1 MDFPFAYKSSG
12 NGYVY
17 IIKTIILIA
26 DKKYM
31 FWKIVLTAI
40 TGSFLFSLDG
50 SIVNIAL
57 PSIADSYNATVSDI
71 AFIPTAYMITVSSTL
86 LLVSMFFTRFGI
98 KKVLTAGYL
107 LFFLSTILCSF
118 APDLRIMIILRIFQG
133 LGGSVLLN
141 GAFTLIPRYIDKNKM
156 GLGLGFVS
164 SSLAVGIAAGYPLG
178 GYITDHLGWR
188 YIFIFVTGLT
198 LIPFTYIL
206 RSLPDDE
213 PADRNAGFDIR
224 GVMLFFIAFSLFTY
238 FLQYVEYS
246 GLKNIKVTLSL
257 FGFFIVSAIFLYVEK
272 RNSNP
277 VVDISLFKSRDY
289 GFAMCA
295 RLFVG
300 MLQYGNLFMMPFF
313 LGIIKKMSPSESGLL
328 IATYSIFYILIAPVS
343 GLFTDRFSPQRISL
357 LSIIVLMFASLLF
370 PLIMG
375 IKGPALIV
383 AYMIIISIGFS
394 FFYPANNKFCITAV
408 PANRQ
413 SMSVGIFLT
422 IWVIG
427 MSLGVSF
434 FEMVFSMSLLGH
446 DEGLSALKELV
457 VKIPEG
463 MLFDAFRNVYT
474 AGFIIILSALV
485 FLMISLGRQPL
496 EKERSL

>member
-1 MDFPFAYKSSG
+1 
-12 NGYVY
+12 
-17 IIKTIILIA
+17 
-26 DKKYM
+26 M
-31 FWKIVLTAI
+31 FWKIVLTAVI
-40 TGSFLFSLDG
+40 GSFLFSLDG

-86 LLVSMFFTRFGI
+86 ILISMFFTRFGI

-107 LFFLSTILCSF
+107 LFIISTLLCSF

-133 LGGSVLLN
+133 LGGSILLN
-141 GAFTLIPRYIDKNKM
+141 GAFMLIPRYIEKEKM

-178 GYITDHLGWR
+178 GFITDYFGWR
-188 YIFIFVTGLT
+188 YIFVFVATLT
-198 LIPFTYIL
+198 LIPFICIL
-206 RSLPDDE
+206 RSLPVDE
-213 PADRNAGFDIR
+213 PADRNAGFDIK

-238 FLQYVEYS
+238 FLQYAEYS
-246 GLKNIKVTLSL
+246 GLRNIKVTVSL
-257 FGFFIVSAIFLYVEK
+257 IGFFIVSAVFFYVEK
-272 RNSNP
+272 KNINP

-313 LGIIKKMSPSESGLL
+313 LGIIKKMSPSDSGLL
-328 IATYSIFYILIAPVS
+328 IATYSIFYIFIAPLS
-343 GLFTDRFSPQRISL
+343 GFFTDRIPPQRISL
-357 LSIIVLMFASLLF
+357 LSIIVLLCASLIF

-375 IKGPALIV
+375 IKGPASIV
-383 AYMIIISIGFS
+383 AYLIIISIGFS

-422 IWVIG
+422 VWVIG

-434 FEMVFSMSLLGH
+434 FEMVFSISLMGH
-446 DEGLSALKELV
+446 GVGLSALKQIV
-457 VKIPEG
+457 AQVPES
-463 MLFDAFRNVYT
+463 MLYNAFRNVYI
-474 AGFIIILSALV
+474 AGFVIILSALV
-485 FLMISLGRQPL
+485 FLLISFGKRQTSVISKL
-496 EKERSL
+496 K

>member
-1 MDFPFAYKSSG
+1 
-12 NGYVY
+12 
-17 IIKTIILIA
+17 
-26 DKKYM
+26 M

-57 PSIADSYNATVSDI
+57 PSIADSYNAKVSDI

-86 LLVSMFFTRFGI
+86 LLISMFFTRFGI
-98 KKVLTAGYL
+98 KKVLIAGYL
-107 LFFLSTILCSF
+107 LFILSTLLCSF
-118 APDLRIMIILRIFQG
+118 APDLRTMVILRIFQG

-141 GAFTLIPRYIDKNKM
+141 GAFTLIPRYIGKNRM

-178 GYITDHLGWR
+178 GFITDHFGWR
-188 YIFIFVTGLT
+188 YIFIFVAALT
-198 LIPFTYIL
+198 LIPFINIL

-213 PADRNAGFDIR
+213 PLDKKAGFDIR
-224 GVMLFFIAFSLFTY
+224 GVILFFIAFSLFTY

-246 GLKNIKVTLSL
+246 GLRNIRVTLSL
-257 FGFFIVSAIFLYVEK
+257 IGFFIVSAMFLYVEK
-272 RNSNP
+272 RNRNP
-277 VVDISLFKSRDY
+277 VIDISLFKSRDY

-313 LGIIKKMSPSESGLL
+313 LGIIKKMSPSDSGLL
-328 IATYSIFYILIAPVS
+328 IATYSICYIFIAPVS
-343 GLFTDRFSPQRISL
+343 GLFTDKFSPQRISL
-357 LSIIVLMFASLLF
+357 LSIIVLLCASLLF

-383 AYMIIISIGFS
+383 AYLIALSIGFS

-422 IWVIG
+422 VWVIG

-434 FEMVFSMSLLGH
+434 FEMVFSMSLMGH
-446 DEGLSALKELV
+446 DEGLSALKQIV
-457 VKIPEG
+457 NQVPEG
-463 MLFDAFRNVYT
+463 MLYNAFRNVYI
-474 AGFIIILSALV
+474 AGFAIILSALA
-485 FLMISLGRQPL
+485 FLLISFGRRPV
-496 EKERSL
+496 EKERTL